1 MTLPISSIVT
11 VNVSVAPSV
20 PAKQGFGTAAF
31 VTKENLLSGSQSSDR
46 ILFYSTV
53 AEVDADW
60 GSSSDVSKAATS
72 YFSQSPSPTLFAV
85 IANYDAGFQGT
96 LTGVTAQSAV
106 AQWNGI
112 TTGSFAIT
120 MNSVTADVLL
130 LDFSGAADMDAVAAL
145 IETGIQNADAA
156 WTSATCIWNVD
167 HIEIGNALVGGNIT
181 ATSQAASG
189 VDISITHMFTDVSI
203 SGVKVVAGVPVET
216 VPDSLSAA
224 EFASSNWYGVLI
236 QSLHFDTQV
245 QLDVAA
251 WAEARV
257 KLFSTTSH
265 NPNSLVLGNID
276 NNIYKLSNSNYQRT
290 TAIFSSVTEEYPDA
304 AVLGKAFTVNFDSP
318 NSVITLKFKPL
329 AGIST
334 ENLTTSQKSALDEK
348 RGNALTSIAGTSML
362 AESFM
367 SSQLFFDERHSIDW
381 LVGEIESN
389 VFGYLITRP
398 TKIPLT
404 DAGASSIEQQLI
416 RALDAA
422 NSNGMIGT
430 GTTSGGVF
438 LGNGY
443 ITSVQ
448 KVADMNPVD
457 KGNRIA
463 PAIAFT
469 ALLAGAVHFIQ
480 IDGVVER

>member
-11 VNVSVAPSV
+11 VNVSVAPAV

-31 VTKENLLSGSQSSDR
+31 VTKENLLSGSQPNER
-46 ILFYSTV
+46 IKFYSTA
-53 AEVDADW
+53 AEVDLEW

-85 IANYDAGFQGT
+85 IANYDVGFQGT
-96 LTGVTAQSAV
+96 LTGVTAQSLV
-106 AQWNGI
+106 AQWTGI
-112 TTGSFAIT
+112 TTGSFAMT

-130 LDFSGAADMDAVAAL
+130 LDFSAAADMDAVAAI
-145 IETGIQNADAA
+145 IETGIQAADAA
-156 WTSATCIWNVD
+156 WSASTCIWNVD
-167 HIEIGNALVGGNIT
+167 HFEIGNALVGGNIT
-181 ATSQAASG
+181 ATLQAASG
-189 VDISITHMFTDVSI
+189 ADISIAHMFTDVSI
-203 SGVKVVAGVPVET
+203 SGVKVFAGVSAET
-216 VPDSLSAA
+216 VIDSLSAA
-224 EFASSNWYGVLI
+224 EFASSDWYGVLI

-265 NPNSLVLGNID
+265 NPNSLVLNNID

-290 TAIFSSVTEEYPDA
+290 TVIFSSVTEEYPDA
-304 AVLGKAFTVNFDSP
+304 AILGKAFTVNFDSP
-318 NSVITLKFKPL
+318 DSVITLKFKPL
-329 AGIST
+329 AGITT
-334 ENLTTSQKSALDEK
+334 ENLTTSQKSALDDK

-381 LVGEIESN
+381 LAGEIESN

>member
-20 PAKQGFGTAAF
+20 PAKKGFGTAAF
-31 VTKENLLSGSQSSDR
+31 VTNENLLSGSQPSDR
-46 ILFYSTV
+46 ILFYSTIT
-53 AEVDADW
+53 EVELDW
-60 GSSSDVSKAATS
+60 GSSSDVGKAASS

-85 IANYDAGFQGT
+85 IANYDSGFQGT
-96 LTGVTAQSAV
+96 LVGVTAQSSV
-106 AQWNGI
+106 AQWTAI

-120 MNSVTADVLL
+120 MNGATADVLL
-130 LDFSGAADMDAVAAL
+130 LDFSAAADMDAVAA
-145 IETGIQNADAA
+145 IIQTGIQNADAA
-156 WTSATCIWNVD
+156 WASSTCVWNVD
-167 HIEIGNALVGGNIT
+167 RFEIGNALVGGNIT

-189 VDISITHMFTDVSI
+189 ADISITHMFTDVSI
-203 SGVKVVAGVPVET
+203 SGVKVVTGVPVET
-216 VPDSLSAA
+216 VPESLSAA
-224 EFASSNWYGVLI
+224 EFASSSWYGVLI
-236 QSLHFDTQV
+236 QSIHFDTQI

-251 WAEARV
+251 WTESRV
-257 KLFSTTSH
+257 KLFATTSH
-265 NPNSLVLGNID
+265 NLNSLALGNID
-276 NNIYKLSNSNYQRT
+276 NNMYKLSNSNYQRT
-290 TAIFSSVTEEYPDA
+290 MVVFSSVTEEYPDS
-304 AVLGKAFTVNFDSP
+304 AVLGRAFTVNFDSP

-334 ENLTTSQKSALDEK
+334 ENLTTSQKNALDEK
-348 RGNALTSIAGTSML
+348 RGNALTSIAGTSMF

-404 DAGASSIEQQLI
+404 DAGASSIEQQVI

-430 GTTSGGVF
+430 GTTSGGEF

-443 ITSVQ
+443 STTVQ
-448 KVADMNPVD
+448 KVADMNPTD

-463 PAIAFT
+463 PAITFK